1 VILAADGTVA
11 DVIRGEHGEIAA
23 DVTESLQALAGARP
37 TAALVRARHDARLQD
52 YRQRLARA
60 AAAGSAQ
67 RPPEQ
72 FDRLALT
79 LESARDHS
87 EQLQRVGLVGRDLQH
102 IVKQR
107 RRLLVLRD
115 GRLAQVDAKLELIA
129 GFDPPIPALLVM
141 RKAAPVA
148 AVEAL
153 RGKSLAVAN
162 PQSLVVLRGKN
173 WLREQGLVVDVDY
186 KTTWARNE
194 DSLAQFLVS
203 GEAPLAMM
211 SMGEFRTIREEIR
224 QTLDV
229 HREFARVPNFF
240 VLRGKE
246 MPADRAA
253 ALRAAIARFPSTD
266 LGREFLALAN
276 VQDIRPVPESDLAV
290 LDGVVDET
298 RNLLR

>member
-1 VILAADGTVA
+1 MSLRHSLAVLAFVIVFAGAAPRAPAAQDLQFGVLPNVSARVILTNYRPFREYLAAALGRPV
-11 DVIRGEHGEIAA
+11 E
-23 DVTESLQALAGARP
+23 VTTAPDFREFHARTMAGAYDLVV
-37 TAALVRARHDARLQD
+37 TASNL
-52 YRQRLARA
+52 
-60 AAAGSAQ
+60 
-67 RPPEQ
+67 
-72 FDRLALT
+72 
-79 LESARDHS
+79 
-87 EQLQRVGLVGRDLQH
+87 
-102 IVKQR
+102 
-107 RRLLVLRD
+107 

>member
-1 VILAADGTVA
+1 MSVRHSLAVLAFAIAFCGAAPRAPAAEELQFGVLPNVSARVILTNYRPFREYLAAALGQPV
-11 DVIRGEHGEIAA
+11 E
-23 DVTESLQALAGARP
+23 VTTAPDFREFHARTMAGAYDLVV
-37 TAALVRARHDARLQD
+37 TASNL
-52 YRQRLARA
+52 
-60 AAAGSAQ
+60 
-67 RPPEQ
+67 
-72 FDRLALT
+72 
-79 LESARDHS
+79 
-87 EQLQRVGLVGRDLQH
+87 
-102 IVKQR
+102 
-107 RRLLVLRD
+107 

-141 RKAAPVA
+141 RKATPVTA
-148 AVEAL
+148 IEAL

-173 WLREQGLVVDVDY
+173 WLKEQGLVFDVDY

-194 DSLAQFLVS
+194 DSLAQVLVS

-211 SMGEFRTIREEIR
+211 SMGEFRTIREQIR

-240 VLRGKE
+240 VLRGRA
-246 MPADRAA
+246 MPAARAA
-253 ALRAAIARFPSTD
+253 ALREAIARFPSTD

-276 VQDIRPVPESDLAV
+276 VQNIRPVPDADLAV

>member
-1 VILAADGTVA
+1 MSVLRGLA
-11 DVIRGEHGEIAA
+11 I
-23 DVTESLQALAGARP
+23 
-37 TAALVRARHDARLQD
+37 
-52 YRQRLARA
+52 
-60 AAAGSAQ
+60 
-67 RPPEQ
+67 
-72 FDRLALT
+72 LALT
-79 LESARDHS
+79 VAFSGAGPHMSVAQDLQLGVLPNVSARVILTNYRPFREYLAAELGQSVEVTTAPDFREFHARTMAGAYDIVVTAAN
-87 EQLQRVGLVGRDLQH
+87 LGRV
-102 IVKQR
+102 
-107 RRLLVLRD
+107 
-115 GRLAQVDAKLELIA
+115 AQIDAKLELIA

-141 RKAAPVA
+141 RKAEPVA
-148 AVEAL
+148 AVAAL

-173 WLREQGLVVDVDY
+173 WLKEQGLVLDVDY

-194 DSLAQFLVS
+194 DSLAQVLVS

-211 SMGEFRTIREEIR
+211 SMGEFRAIRDEIR

-240 VLRGKE
+240 VLRGRP

-253 ALRAAIARFPSTD
+253 ALRAAIARFPTTE

-276 VQDIRPVPESDLAV
+276 VQNIRPVPDADLAI

-298 RNLLR
+298 RALLR

>member
-1 VILAADGTVA
+1 MSVRHSLAVLALAAAFAGAAPGAVAAQDLQFGVLPNVSARVILTNYRPFREYLATVLGQQ
-11 DVIRGEHGEIAA
+11 VE
-23 DVTESLQALAGARP
+23 VTTAPDFREFHARTMAGAYDLVV
-37 TAALVRARHDARLQD
+37 TASNL
-52 YRQRLARA
+52 
-60 AAAGSAQ
+60 
-67 RPPEQ
+67 
-72 FDRLALT
+72 
-79 LESARDHS
+79 
-87 EQLQRVGLVGRDLQH
+87 
-102 IVKQR
+102 
-107 RRLLVLRD
+107 

-141 RKAAPVA
+141 RKAAPVTA
-148 AVEAL
+148 IEAL

-173 WLREQGLVVDVDY
+173 WLKEQGLVFDVDY

-194 DSLAQFLVS
+194 DSLAQVLVS

-240 VLRGKE
+240 VLRGRA
-246 MPADRAA
+246 MPAARAA
-253 ALRAAIARFPSTD
+253 ALRDAIVRFPSTD

-276 VQDIRPVPESDLAV
+276 VQNIRPVPDADLAV

-298 RNLLR
+298 RILLR